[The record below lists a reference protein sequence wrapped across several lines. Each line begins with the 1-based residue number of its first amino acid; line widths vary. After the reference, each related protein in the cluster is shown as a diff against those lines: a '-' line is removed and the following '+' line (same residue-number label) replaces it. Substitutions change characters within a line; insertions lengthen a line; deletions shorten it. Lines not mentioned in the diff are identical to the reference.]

1 MGPQARALFEKA
13 SNSGYNPGYP
23 DVSSAVFETSPVADK
38 AGATAD
44 QRCGF
49 VVKLE

>member
-23 DVSSAVFETSPVADK
+23 DVSSAVFETSQLPTRRAQPPTSAV
-38 AGATAD
+38 G
-44 QRCGF
+44 
-49 VVKLE
+49 LL